1 MQVSV
6 ETTSVLE
13 RRMKVEVPEERI
25 KSEVDSRLKSI
36 ARTARID
43 GFRAGKVP
51 MSVIRKRH
59 HGQVLQEVIG
69 EVIQSTFYE
78 AISNEK
84 LQPVGSP
91 SIDPQPLAEDGGLLY
106 IATFEVYPDVTLAA
120 MESLTIE
127 KPVVEIAP
135 SDIDAM
141 IDKVRKQRS
150 AWQVVERAATDK
162 DRVNIDFKGSIDGE
176 EFAGGAAEK
185 MPVELGAGRMI
196 AGFEDQ
202 LVGVVAG
209 EERTLD
215 LSFPET
221 YHAKELA
228 GKPVQFAVTVNSVE
242 EPAVAALDEEFVK
255 SLGIESGS
263 VDELRE
269 QIAKSMQLELDSAL
283 RAALKRQVTE
293 KLFEINEVAV
303 PKALIDQDVA
313 ASAERSNTSLDSL
326 SDEQRAEM
334 AEASKKR
341 VTIGLIF
348 SQIIKENDLS
358 VSPERLRAE
367 VEKMASTYDDPQQ
380 VIDWYFNDAGR
391 RSDVEAVVLEDLI
404 VDFVLDAVKVTEVPS
419 TFDEMVKS

>member
-25 KSEVDSRLKSI
+25 QSEVDSRLKSI

-78 AISNEK
+78 AIANEK

-91 SIDPQPLAEDGGLLY
+91 SIDPQPLSEDGGLLY
-106 IATFEVYPDVTLAA
+106 IATFEVYPEVTLAA

-135 SDIDAM
+135 SDIDTM

-150 AWQVVERAATDK
+150 SWQVVERAATDK

-209 EERTLD
+209 EERTLE

-221 YHAKELA
+221 YHAENLA

-269 QIAKSMQLELDSAL
+269 QIAKSMQLELDNAL
-283 RAALKRQVTE
+283 RAALKRQITE

-303 PKALIDQDVA
+303 PKALIDQDVT
-313 ASAERSNTSLDSL
+313 ASAERSNTPLDNV

-334 AEASKKR
+334 AETSKKR

-348 SQIIKENDLS
+348 SQIIKENNLS
-358 VSPERLRAE
+358 VTPERLRTE

-391 RSDVEAVVLEDLI
+391 RSDVEAVVLEDMI